1 MGAEP
6 NAIVARLI
14 HETPRFLILFQVE
27 QRPKGPPGR
36 IRSTNAN
43 ASLKETTMN
52 KLALAA
58 LATAICA
65 AAPGFVPEAEAGMRI
80 GFGFGGG
87 HRHLMFRPHFHTPP
101 PRVYRRDDD
110 EDERRI
116 RRYRAARPS
125 KSEKTE
131 KVVKKAVP
139 LVKFADGEGR
149 QFDPSSKVWFDGKS
163 QCWSGKEQ
171 FTFKS
176 GDWSYGKKE
185 WAESNGVW
193 KVASGESPE
202 LVSCES
208 VPSFAAKAN
217 AFATK
222 TATQADKLEKVG
234 NADKGATRQPAP
246 VTPAPARIKTAEGDT
261 AAIALKP
268 VTPSTSAE
276 CKKYFPSVGQMI
288 SVPCAE

>member
-1 MGAEP
+1 
-6 NAIVARLI
+6 
-14 HETPRFLILFQVE
+14 
-27 QRPKGPPGR
+27 
-36 IRSTNAN
+36 
-43 ASLKETTMN
+43 MN
-52 KLALAA
+52 KLTLVTAVETRIANVLLGLAVA
-58 LATAICA
+58 ATTLGLSTPTYACNARGEFCGRPTWA
-65 AAPGFVPEAEAGMRI
+65 ANAFSGRYARVPEAAVE
-80 GFGFGGG
+80 
-87 HRHLMFRPHFHTPP
+87 PP
-101 PRVYRRDDD
+101 KHYQAV
-110 EDERRI
+110 
-116 RRYRAARPS
+116 RPS
-125 KSEKTE
+125 KPEWTQRIIKRAVPLARTE
-131 KVVKKAVP
+131 QVVKKAVP

-176 GDWSYGKKE
+176 GEWSYGKKE

-193 KVASGESPE
+193 KVASNESPE

-222 TATQADKLEKVG
+222 TAAQRSKLEKAE

-246 VTPAPARIKTAEGDT
+246 ATPGPARIKTAEGDT

>member
-1 MGAEP
+1 M
-6 NAIVARLI
+6 
-14 HETPRFLILFQVE
+14 
-27 QRPKGPPGR
+27 
-36 IRSTNAN
+36 
-43 ASLKETTMN
+43 ETTMN

-101 PRVYRRDDD
+101 PTYRRDDD

-116 RRYRAARPS
+116 RRYRAARIS
-125 KSEKTE
+125 KPEKTE
-131 KVVKKAVP
+131 KVVKKVMP

-163 QCWSGKEQ
+163 QCWSGQEQ
-171 FTFKS
+171 FTFKN

-185 WAESNGVW
+185 WAQSNGSW
-193 KVASGESPE
+193 KVASGDAPE

-208 VPSFAAKAN
+208 VPSFSAKAN

-222 TATQADKLEKVG
+222 TAAQPSKLEKAE
-234 NADKGATRQPAP
+234 NADKGATSQLRWPHQVRPGSRRRRA
-246 VTPAPARIKTAEGDT
+246 TP
-261 AAIALKP
+261 L
-268 VTPSTSAE
+268 PSRRSR
-276 CKKYFPSVGQMI
+276 
-288 SVPCAE
+288 